1 MLLLDVVEVEAIM
14 VSRDWNLVEEVLEV
28 GVVVLWVEE
37 LFECNILELRKSV
50 EPIHEEP
57 NVNIAR
63 TLGREGISTS
73 NLELA
78 RLSDIGI
85 PINKCNGLGLDQL
98 HLHRSSSHWKLL
110 LQCNNLYKKG

>member
-85 PINKCNGLGLDQL
+85 PITKCNGLGLDQL